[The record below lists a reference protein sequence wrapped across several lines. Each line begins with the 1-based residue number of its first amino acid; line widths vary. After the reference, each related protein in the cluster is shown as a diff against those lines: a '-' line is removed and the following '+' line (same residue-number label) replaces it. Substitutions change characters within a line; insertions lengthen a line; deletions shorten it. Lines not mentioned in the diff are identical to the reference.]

1 MVKRLGFFIH
11 FKASASGV
19 VISGGFLFTYTKEN
33 VTNMSCF
40 VLMIN
45 TFHCHL
51 FHFDLFFLFVCYI
64 NKIKTH
70 FAKRCVG
77 GDMRNKDVFM

>member
-19 VISGGFLFTYTKEN
+19 VISGFVFTYTKEN

-40 VLMIN
+40 VIMIN